1 MDLESNVL
9 QLVDQLLLPG
19 LVYEPGVVGGLG
31 QGGVVT
37 SLQLVLIPSDL
48 VLRNLVG
55 KILNKPRYVIISGI
69 EQYKWEERQAGT
81 ELCQAQTSLSHLK
94 LATN

>member
-1 MDLESNVL
+1 MSKKVVPAVKLAEVPASHHPVDLESNIL

-37 SLQLVLIPSDL
+37 SLQLILIPSDL
-48 VLRNLVG
+48 VLRNLVVEIS
-55 KILNKPRYVIISGI
+55 KKLSYAIISGI
-69 EQYKWEERQAGT
+69 EQYK
-81 ELCQAQTSLSHLK
+81 
-94 LATN
+94 